1 MSSPK
6 NLEYK
11 KTSFL
16 SKSNSEFIEEMY
28 VKFINKD
35 PTLSESWIE
44 YFSEIGEDIEIIVNE
59 INGPSWKPFSK
70 KINISDVQKKAKEN
84 EEESDENKFNFQIIA
99 NSNKNSISAVAL
111 IRAYRLRGHLLSKL
125 DPLEMMQSEYLD
137 ELHPEYYGFKKEDYQ
152 KDIFLNGVINRK
164 KANIK

>member
-16 SKSNSEFIEEMY
+16 SKSNSTFIEEMY

-44 YFSEIGEDIEIIVNE
+44 YFSEIGEDMQVIVSE

-84 EEESDENKFNFQIIA
+84 EQEEDNVNKFNFQIIA

-137 ELHPEYYGFKKEDYQ
+137 GFTPG
-152 KDIFLNGVINRK
+152 ILWI
-164 KANIK
+164 